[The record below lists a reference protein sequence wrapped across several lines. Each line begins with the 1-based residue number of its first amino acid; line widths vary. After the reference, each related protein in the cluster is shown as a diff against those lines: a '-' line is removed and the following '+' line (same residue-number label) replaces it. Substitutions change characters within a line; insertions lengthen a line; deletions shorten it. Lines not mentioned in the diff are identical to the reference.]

1 MARPSDPHAR
11 IDLLRAAE
19 AVFVER
25 GLDGAKVE
33 EITRRAG
40 RSKGS
45 FYLHF
50 ASKQDA
56 FRQVVESMAVRL
68 GAIIDD
74 AQKEIAS
81 SDAPVTEAWLHA
93 DLALF
98 EFLWQNRGVAALCLS
113 GGGGAAFAY
122 LVDELA
128 ERARVQS
135 QSVLADGIRR
145 GVYRHDL
152 DVEMTSLVV
161 AGAYD
166 RLARDLVR
174 MRKKPDLERWLA
186 EAQKVILQG
195 IVNPA
200 ATGDLDRQVNPTS
213 PPASCRPARRRS
225 NRALSKVTR

>member
-19 AVFVER
+19 AVFVEH
-25 GLDGAKVE
+25 GLEEAKVE

-68 GAIIDD
+68 AAIIDE
-74 AQKEIAS
+74 AQEKVAS
-81 SDAPVTEAWLHA
+81 SGAPVAEAWLRA

-122 LVDELA
+122 LIDELA

-135 QSVLADGIRR
+135 QSVLAEGVRR
-145 GVYRHDL
+145 GVYRDDI
-152 DVEMTSLVV
+152 DVEVTSLVV

-186 EAQKVILQG
+186 KAQRVILRG
-195 IVNPA
+195 IATETA
-200 ATGDLDRQVNPTS
+200 AGDLDQPVNFSS
-213 PPASCRPARRRS
+213 PPASRRRARGRS
-225 NRALSKVTR
+225 GGAHPKVTR